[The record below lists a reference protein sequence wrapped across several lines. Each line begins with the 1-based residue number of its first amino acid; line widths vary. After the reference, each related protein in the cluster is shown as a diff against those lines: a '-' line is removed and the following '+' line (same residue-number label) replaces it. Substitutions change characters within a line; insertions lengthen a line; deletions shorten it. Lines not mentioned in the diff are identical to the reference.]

1 MNPVSIYRLTI
12 LNPPIKYRPSGS
24 IYYGRD
30 ILKPSIIVI
39 TIGEGVQNFMAA
51 IFRTPYLFQIPIV
64 GEEVQNIM
72 GAIF

>member
-1 MNPVSIYRLTI
+1 MSYNNLKPRNTEPGFNILIYNMNPVSIYRLTI

-39 TIGEGVQNFMAA
+39 TNGEGVQHFMAA
-51 IFRTPYLFQIPIV
+51 IF
-64 GEEVQNIM
+64 
-72 GAIF
+72 